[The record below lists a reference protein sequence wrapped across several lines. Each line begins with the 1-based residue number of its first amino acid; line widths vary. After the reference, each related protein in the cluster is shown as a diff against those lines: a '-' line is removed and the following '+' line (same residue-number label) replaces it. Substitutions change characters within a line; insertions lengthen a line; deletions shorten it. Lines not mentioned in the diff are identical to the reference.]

1 MSDASRVEE
10 GRRFI
15 LFHKQ
20 GTSARTRFLCFAN
33 QSVLFPEPL
42 PSLSQPYDETLPQ
55 PPESVIEPHP
65 SMLLQQLA
73 HGLAIEPGQLELE
86 PEYQERVN
94 IPGEIVRVYLVRFTT
109 IDPPFELA
117 EQWSAAF
124 LDLPQLRHMSDT
136 ELRLLRRAY
145 EVIMEG

>member
-1 MSDASRVEE
+1 MSDASQEE

-33 QSVLFPEPL
+33 QSVLYPGPL
-42 PSLSQPYDETLPQ
+42 PELSQPYDETLPQ

-73 HGLAIEPGQLELE
+73 QGLAIEPGQLELE
-86 PEYQERVN
+86 PEYEERVD
-94 IPGEIVRVYLVRFTT
+94 IPGEVVRVYLVRFTT
-109 IDPPFELA
+109 IDPPFDLA
-117 EQWSAAF
+117 EQLSARF
-124 LDLPQLRHMSDT
+124 IDLTQARGLPNI
-136 ELRLLRRAY
+136 ELQLLRRAY
-145 EVIMEG
+145 KVVMEG

>member
-1 MSDASRVEE
+1 MSDASQEE

-33 QSVLFPEPL
+33 KSVLYPGPL
-42 PSLSQPYDETLPQ
+42 PELSQPYDETLPQ

-73 HGLAIEPGQLELE
+73 QGLAIEPGQLELE
-86 PEYQERVN
+86 PEYEERVD
-94 IPGEIVRVYLVRFTT
+94 IPSEIVRVYLVRFTS

-117 EQWSAAF
+117 EKWSAAF
-124 LDLPQLRHMSDT
+124 HDLPQLRHMSDT